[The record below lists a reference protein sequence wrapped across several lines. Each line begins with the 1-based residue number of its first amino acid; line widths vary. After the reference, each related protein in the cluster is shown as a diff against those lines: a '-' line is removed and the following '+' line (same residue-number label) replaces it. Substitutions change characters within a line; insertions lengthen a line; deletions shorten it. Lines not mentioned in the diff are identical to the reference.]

1 MNKNNRIEYKQKY
14 DISRHHAW
22 AASVLLAILIA
33 GTGFLELSGMGINDI
48 IIVIIGFIL
57 ILYAL
62 IAVFFTYKYRAALN
76 NEEIHN
82 EESKQYTDKEM
93 IKADLEKEKLKLE
106 KKKAKNEAK
115 KAKKASRKN

>member
-1 MNKNNRIEYKQKY
+1 
-14 DISRHHAW
+14 W

-33 GTGFLELSGMGINDI
+33 GTGFLELSGMGVKDI

-57 ILYAL
+57 IAYGL
-62 IAVFFTYKYRAALN
+62 IAVFFTYKYRSALN
-76 NEEIHN
+76 TEETRQ
-82 EESKQYTDKEM
+82 EESKQNTDKEM

-115 KAKKASRKN
+115 KAKKESKRN